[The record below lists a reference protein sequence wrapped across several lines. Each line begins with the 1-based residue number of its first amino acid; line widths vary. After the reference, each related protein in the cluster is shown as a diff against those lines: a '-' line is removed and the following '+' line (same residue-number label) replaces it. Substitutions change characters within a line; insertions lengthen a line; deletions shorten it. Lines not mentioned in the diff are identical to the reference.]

1 MNVALGLDTF
11 SLCSFCHWLLR
22 LGSLLGCLV
31 FLGGAW
37 SLDGN
42 PRGVCGRWVPEM
54 LEAHQAPV
62 KSATLEHV
70 SYFNI

>member
-1 MNVALGLDTF
+1 M
-11 SLCSFCHWLLR
+11 
-22 LGSLLGCLV
+22 

-62 KSATLEHV
+62 NTFG
-70 SYFNI
+70 SYQLHSNTSRILTFSQVVNEPIKPVWLVDDSR